1 MEMEESQKTEIK
13 NVDEIIV
20 KNSETL
26 SDLTGVEKAE
36 NCKKVEFSNDAQLK
50 DISALKELKNLTNVI
65 LLNTSVKESDQLAL
79 LRLNDVS
86 VTTGES
92 KTQDIMPSGL
102 LDKDTKVEVENSKI
116 ASAKI
121 ENGKLEVT
129 GNAVG
134 TTTVFI
140 YNTDK
145 KAAKVITVSVTAKA
159 TEAPAE
165 PTKPENPNQKHQ
177 NQPQHSQQQLHHK
190 KLPRSQSPHHPTNFL
205 QERK

>member
-1 MEMEESQKTEIK
+1 MIK
-13 NVDEIIV
+13 IP
-20 KNSETL
+20 K
-26 SDLTGVEKAE
+26 
-36 NCKKVEFSNDAQLK
+36 
-50 DISALKELKNLTNVI
+50 
-65 LLNTSVKESDQLAL
+65 
-79 LRLNDVS
+79 LRLR
-86 VTTGES
+86 
-92 KTQDIMPSGL
+92 ILRL
-102 LDKDTKVEVENSKI
+102 LLQ
-116 ASAKI
+116 KI

-165 PTKPENPNQKHQ
+165 PTKPENPKPEAP